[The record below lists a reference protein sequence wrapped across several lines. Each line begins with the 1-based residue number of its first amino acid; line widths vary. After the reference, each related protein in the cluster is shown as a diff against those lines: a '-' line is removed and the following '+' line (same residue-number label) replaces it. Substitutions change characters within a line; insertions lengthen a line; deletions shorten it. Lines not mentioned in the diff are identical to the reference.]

1 MKIMQY
7 TIQNNHL
14 IITVKK
20 TGAELCSIKSVAHH
34 TEFMWDANPVV
45 WGNHA
50 PNLFPIIGSLKDDTY
65 IFEGQAYHLPKHG
78 FLRGNSDF
86 EVEAHTET
94 SLTLKLGYNDA
105 LLAIYPF
112 KFEFYITYKLSDSKL
127 DIIHTVK
134 NLDDKTMYF
143 SIGGHPAFKCP
154 VFDDEHYE
162 DYVLEFEHPETSSTH
177 LINTANGL
185 ISNHT
190 KPIFNNTNILP
201 LTHDLFNDDAL
212 IFKDLKSKQ
221 VTLKSKKHGNILTI
235 SYPDF
240 EYLGIWAKPTG
251 HYVCIEPWLGMAD
264 NDDTNQDFKTK
275 EGILSLEAGRVFEVG
290 YGVEVEQGL
299 LV

>member
-1 MKIMQY
+1 MQY

-34 TEFMWDANPVV
+34 IEFMWDANPTV

-65 IFEGQAYHLPKHG
+65 VLEGQTYKLPKHG

-86 EVEAHTET
+86 EIEAHTET
-94 SLTLKLGYNDA
+94 TLTLKLGYNDA
-105 LLAIYPF
+105 LLAMYPF
-112 KFEFYITYKLSDSKL
+112 KFEFHITYKLTDTKL

-134 NLDDKTMYF
+134 NVDAKTMYF

-154 VFDDEHYE
+154 VFEDEHYE

-177 LINTANGL
+177 VINTANGL
-185 ISNHT
+185 ISNNT

-221 VTLKSKKHGNILTI
+221 VCLKSKKHGTILTV

-240 EYLGIWAKPTG
+240 HYLGIWAKPTG
-251 HYVCIEPWLGMAD
+251 NYVCIEPWLGIAD

-275 EGILSLEAGRVFEVG
+275 EGILILEAGEIFEVG
-290 YGVEVEQGL
+290 YEVAIDG
-299 LV
+299 